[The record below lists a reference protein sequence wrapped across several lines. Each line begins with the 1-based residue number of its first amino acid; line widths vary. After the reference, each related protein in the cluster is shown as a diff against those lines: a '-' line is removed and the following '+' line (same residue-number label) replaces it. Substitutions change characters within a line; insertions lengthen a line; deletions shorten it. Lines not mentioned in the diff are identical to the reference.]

1 MGGDVIANTA
11 LKNSLKILAPLGLV
25 ALVVAIWWV
34 AVATSR
40 SLIFPT
46 PWQVVLGIVEL
57 TQQGLLLKHV
67 LASLFRVTLGYLLA
81 VTLAIPLGILL
92 GWFSGAYAACN
103 PLIQLLRPISP
114 IAWIPLAILWFGVG
128 DNSPIFLIFLSSFFP
143 MVVETTA
150 GVHTIERQYLWA
162 AQNFGV
168 YGLKLWRVVIFLAAL
183 PQIIVGMRV

>member
-1 MGGDVIANTA
+1 MKVLA
-11 LKNSLKILAPLGLV
+11 LLGLV
-25 ALVVAIWWV
+25 AFVIALWWV

-67 LASLFRVTLGYLLA
+67 LASLLRATLGYLLA
-81 VTLAIPLGILL
+81 VALAIPLGILL
-92 GWFSGAYAACN
+92 GWFSGAYVACN
-103 PLIQLLRPISP
+103 LLIQLLRPISP

-128 DNSPIFLIFLSSFFP
+128 DSSPILLIFLSSFFP

-150 GVHTIERQYLWA
+150 GVHTIGSISGPPRTSESTVSSSGAWSSFWPPYPRLSSGCGSAWE
-162 AQNFGV
+162 
-168 YGLKLWRVVIFLAAL
+168 
-183 PQIIVGMRV
+183 